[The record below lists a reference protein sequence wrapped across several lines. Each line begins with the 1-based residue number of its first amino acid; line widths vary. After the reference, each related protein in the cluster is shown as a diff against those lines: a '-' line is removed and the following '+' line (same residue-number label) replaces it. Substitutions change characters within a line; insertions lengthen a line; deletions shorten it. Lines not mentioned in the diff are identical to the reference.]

1 MPGVASDSRITPA
14 IHELFGRPR
23 HSTPLTATLRSAR
36 GARALAICRRK
47 DRPPRTLP
55 PVADRRLL
63 VLVCAVVLV
72 ETLFFAALTPLLPE
86 LSREFGLSKTGVGVL
101 SGSYPA
107 GGIVGALCGAW
118 LATRAGLRA
127 TTVVGM
133 LVLAI
138 CCAGFGLADQVWLLD
153 TLRFAQGIGAAIAWT
168 GGLAWLAAEAP
179 PDRRGELLGIALG
192 AAVTGALLGPL
203 VGGAARLTGRPVAF
217 AGVALLGVV
226 LAICAARMPAPG
238 PPLRQPL
245 RLLVSALRN
254 ADVISGVWL
263 IALPSLLFGCLTV
276 LGPLSL
282 DAVGVGAL
290 GMTIFWL
297 VSAAAGAAQ
306 SPLLGRWSD
315 RRGRLE
321 PVRAGLIASIAVSL
335 TIPLADRRATLIAL
349 VLAASI
355 IYNSF
360 WVPGGALLTEAAES
374 HGLGPGFSFALFNF
388 SWAPAGAIGAIA
400 GGWLADLLGNGTSYL
415 VLASICA
422 VTLCVITPR
431 RVAIRRAEARD
442 ALGT

>member
-1 MPGVASDSRITPA
+1 M
-14 IHELFGRPR
+14 
-23 HSTPLTATLRSAR
+23 
-36 GARALAICRRK
+36 
-47 DRPPRTLP
+47 
-55 PVADRRLL
+55 ADRRLL

-101 SGSYPA
+101 SGAYPA

-179 PDRRGELLGIALG
+179 PERRGELLGIALG

-217 AGVALLGVV
+217 ASVALLGVV

-290 GMTIFWL
+290 GLTIFWL

-321 PVRAGLIASIAVSL
+321 PIRVGLIASIAVSL

-388 SWAPAGAIGAIA
+388 SWAPAGAVGSIA
-400 GGWLADLLGNGTSYL
+400 GGWLADLLGNGTAYL

-431 RVAIRRAEARD
+431 RVAIRPAEARD
-442 ALGT
+442 ALGA

>member
-1 MPGVASDSRITPA
+1 M
-14 IHELFGRPR
+14 
-23 HSTPLTATLRSAR
+23 
-36 GARALAICRRK
+36 
-47 DRPPRTLP
+47 
-55 PVADRRLL
+55 ADRRLL

-101 SGSYPA
+101 SGAYPA

-179 PDRRGELLGIALG
+179 PERRGELLGIALG

-217 AGVALLGVV
+217 ASVALLGVV

-290 GMTIFWL
+290 GLTIFWL

-321 PVRAGLIASIAVSL
+321 PVRVGLIASIAVSL

-388 SWAPAGAIGAIA
+388 SWAPAGADRGDRRRLARGPARQRHLLSRARVHLRRHAVRDHAAPGGDPPCRGA
-400 GGWLADLLGNGTSYL
+400 
-415 VLASICA
+415 
-422 VTLCVITPR
+422 
-431 RVAIRRAEARD
+431 RRARRLTRIQRRSARPRLV
-442 ALGT
+442 AANPAYAAR

>member
-1 MPGVASDSRITPA
+1 V
-14 IHELFGRPR
+14 
-23 HSTPLTATLRSAR
+23 
-36 GARALAICRRK
+36 
-47 DRPPRTLP
+47 
-55 PVADRRLL
+55 VDRRLL

-86 LSREFGLSKTGVGVL
+86 MSREFGLSKTGVGVL
-101 SGSYPA
+101 SGAYPA
-107 GGIVGALCGAW
+107 GGTLGALCGAW
-118 LATRAGLRA
+118 LATRAGLRT

-133 LVLAI
+133 LVLAT
-138 CCAGFGLADQVWLLD
+138 CCAGFGLADQIWLLD

-179 PDRRGELLGIALG
+179 TERRGELLGIALG
-192 AAVTGALLGPL
+192 AAVTGALIGPL
-203 VGGAARLTGRPVAF
+203 VGGAARLTGRPAAF
-217 AGVALLGVV
+217 ASVAALGFV
-226 LAICAARMPAPG
+226 LAVWAARMPSPR
-238 PPLRQPL
+238 PPVRQPL
-245 RLLVSALRN
+245 RLLASSLRN
-254 ADVISGVWL
+254 ANVVSGVWL

-297 VSAAAGAAQ
+297 ASAAAGAAQ

-321 PVRAGLIASIAVSL
+321 PVRAGLVASIAISL
-335 TIPLADRRATLIAL
+335 TIPLADQRATLLAL
-349 VLAASI
+349 VLAASV

-374 HGLGPGFSFALFNF
+374 HGLEPGFSFALFNF
-388 SWAPAGAIGAIA
+388 AWAPAGAIGAVA
-400 GGWLADLLGNGTSYL
+400 GGAFADVLGNGSSYL

-422 VTLCVITPR
+422 VTLLVITPR
-431 RVAIRRAEARD
+431 RVAIACNSSIP
-442 ALGT
+442 

>member
-1 MPGVASDSRITPA
+1 V
-14 IHELFGRPR
+14 
-23 HSTPLTATLRSAR
+23 
-36 GARALAICRRK
+36 
-47 DRPPRTLP
+47 
-55 PVADRRLL
+55 VDRRLL

-101 SGSYPA
+101 SGAYPA

-118 LATRAGLRA
+118 LATRVGLRA

-133 LVLAI
+133 LVLAT

-168 GGLAWLAAEAP
+168 GALAWLAAEAP
-179 PDRRGELLGIALG
+179 PERRGELLGIAIG
-192 AAVTGALLGPL
+192 AAVVGALLGPL
-203 VGGAARLTGRPVAF
+203 VGGAARLTGRPGAF
-217 AGVALLGVV
+217 ASVAILGVV

-245 RLLVSALRN
+245 RLLVSSLRN
-254 ADVISGVWL
+254 ADVLSGVWL

-290 GMTIFWL
+290 GMTIFWV

-335 TIPLADRRATLIAL
+335 TIPLAGQRATLIAL
-349 VLAASI
+349 VLAASV

-374 HGLGPGFSFALFNF
+374 HGLEPGFAFALFNF

-400 GGWLADLLGNGTSYL
+400 GGWLADLLGNGGSYL

-422 VTLCVITPR
+422 VTLLVITPR
-431 RVAIRRAEARD
+431 RVAVAR
-442 ALGT
+442 

>member
-1 MPGVASDSRITPA
+1 M
-14 IHELFGRPR
+14 
-23 HSTPLTATLRSAR
+23 
-36 GARALAICRRK
+36 
-47 DRPPRTLP
+47 
-55 PVADRRLL
+55 ADRRLL

-101 SGSYPA
+101 SGAYPA

-179 PDRRGELLGIALG
+179 PERRGELLGIALG

-217 AGVALLGVV
+217 ASVALLGVV

-290 GMTIFWL
+290 GLTIFWL

-321 PVRAGLIASIAVSL
+321 PIRVGLIASIAVSL

-388 SWAPAGAIGAIA
+388 SWAPAGAVGVDRRRLA
-400 GGWLADLLGNGTSYL
+400 GGPARQRHRLSRARLHLRRH
-415 VLASICA
+415 A
-422 VTLCVITPR
+422 VRDHAAPGGDPPR
-431 RVAIRRAEARD
+431 RGARRARRLSELQRSSARPRIVG
-442 ALGT
+442 ASPTYAAR

>member
-1 MPGVASDSRITPA
+1 
-14 IHELFGRPR
+14 
-23 HSTPLTATLRSAR
+23 
-36 GARALAICRRK
+36 
-47 DRPPRTLP
+47 
-55 PVADRRLL
+55 VADRRLL

-101 SGSYPA
+101 SGAYPA
-107 GGIVGALCGAW
+107 GGMVGALCGAW
-118 LATRAGLRA
+118 LATRVGLRA

-179 PDRRGELLGIALG
+179 PERRGELLGIALG

-217 AGVALLGVV
+217 AAVALLGVV

-238 PPLRQPL
+238 APLRQPL

-290 GMTIFWL
+290 GMTVFWL

-335 TIPLADRRATLIAL
+335 SIPLADRRATLIAL

-400 GGWLADLLGNGTSYL
+400 GGWLADVLGNGTSYL

-431 RVAIRRAEARD
+431 RVAIRPAEARD
-442 ALGT
+442 ALGA